1 MECAHSRACFHQP
14 PLPFAIP
21 QFLLATPATHTRWRA
36 EQVAAVSALILGS
49 RGGEPPLSSTGPHYS
64 DPEATALSYAPIIAA
79 TLATG
84 VATQKSSI
92 SAGFELVAEL
102 PVLSFAQHTPKRVV
116 PRVAHAIAAAAPS
129 AASRRFTRAAA
140 IDASSS
146 QSVQLTEAAVDVQI
160 SAQLRA
166 ALDLLQPHFHRTLAR
181 HRARRAAAEALA
193 ASESRKAAAVRN
205 RRRSCTGSDAA
216 AAAAPHRSHRIAPT
230 RLIFRRRRTAASA
243 APLFSI
249 DAAGLR
255 VQITPALIAMLG
267 GMRGTRLMTA
277 FGDALAVVKADA
289 ILNRY
294 AVPQMIP
301 ALQVLRFEGA
311 RPTVEPAS
319 AASPVMAAASIT
331 NGIQWLRVVQV
342 SLQATQI
349 AMRSDSCNTLTGALQ
364 GSLRGGDSGRGGHSH
379 AAILAFETL
388 TIGGDASAAHGGAPG
403 GGAARVALNL
413 RGLCLYTGAAVR
425 YPARVSAA
433 SPSWQPVDNWLS
445 GLPEAAVS
453 NGLRHFPARYHVA
466 PAAQA
471 LSAGVSVHAMAA
483 HRAAEAAAAAAAV
496 GAARLR
502 VSSSLRPGASARQQ
516 MPPAVEPWVDDWTAL
531 VRRIVLKAR
540 PDPAAVPPAAAA
552 AATAA
557 AQKPRGASL
566 VPLVPVRGAS
576 APFEE
581 RMGGWSPL
589 FDAPFGA
596 TVACV
601 VVSLPPPP
609 AGASPTPEPR
619 HSVRVTIVLRKL
631 HVVVER
637 LQLLSLA
644 ALQRALRLKQDG
656 GGSGGSGGAQEAAGG
671 VASPEAASKPSH
683 LHSRRRAWLHRGKA
697 HVPAHVDTDAAPS
710 APAAAGG
717 EAAAKPGSPAELQQL
732 ALPKLSAELRPL
744 LLQVKR
750 RGVEGAIA
758 LIPMPHPSLVLCPSH
773 CSEPT
778 RVSCCG
784 GAPVHCSTRSTSC
797 ARRRR
802 LSRRRLRC
810 LQLRSPAAM
819 RH

>member
-1 MECAHSRACFHQP
+1 MA
-14 PLPFAIP
+14 
-21 QFLLATPATHTRWRA
+21 
-36 EQVAAVSALILGS
+36 
-49 RGGEPPLSSTGPHYS
+49 STGSHYA
-64 DPEATALSYAPIIAA
+64 DPEATALCYAPTIAVA
-79 TLATG
+79 LATG

-116 PRVAHAIAAAAPS
+116 PRVAHAITAAAPS
-129 AASRRFTRAAA
+129 AVSRRFARAAA

-146 QSVQLTEAAVDVQI
+146 QKGQPTDALVDTQI

-205 RRRSCTGSDAA
+205 RRRSRTGSDATA
-216 AAAAPHRSHRIAPT
+216 VAAPPSSHRIAPT

-255 VQITPALIAMLG
+255 VQITPAIVAMLG
-267 GMRGTRLMTA
+267 GVRGTRMMTA
-277 FGDALAVVKADA
+277 FGDALAVVQADA

-294 AVPQMIP
+294 AVPQATP
-301 ALQVLRFEGA
+301 ALQVAAPFERFEGT
-311 RPTVEPAS
+311 RPAVDLAS
-319 AASPVMAAASIT
+319 VSSPVLSAASIT

-349 AMRSDSCNTLTGALQ
+349 AMRSDSCNSLTGTLP
-364 GSLRGGDSGRGGHSH
+364 GSLRGGNSGHSGHSH

-403 GGAARVALNL
+403 GGAARVALIL

-425 YPARVSAA
+425 YPARFSAG
-433 SPSWQPVDNWLS
+433 SHSGEPVDNWLS

-453 NGLRHFPARYHVA
+453 NGLRHFPTRYHVA

-502 VSSSLRPGASARQQ
+502 VAGAVGSSSLRPGASARQQ

-540 PDPAAVPPAAAA
+540 PDPAAVPPATAAA
-552 AATAA
+552 AAAA
-557 AQKPRGASL
+557 AQKPRNASL
-566 VPLVPVRGAS
+566 APLVPVRGAS

-609 AGASPTPEPR
+609 GGASSSPAQEPR

-656 GGSGGSGGAQEAAGG
+656 SGGGSAHEAAGG
-671 VASPEAASKPSH
+671 AASPEAPLKPSH
-683 LHSRRRAWLHRGKA
+683 PHSRRRAWLHRSKA
-697 HVPAHVDTDAAPS
+697 RVPSHVDADAAPS
-710 APAAAGG
+710 AATAAGG
-717 EAAAKPGSPAELQQL
+717 EAAVAKPLSPAELQL
-732 ALPKLSAELRPL
+732 ALPKSSAELRPL
-744 LLQVKR
+744 LLQVRRLGREEKR
-750 RGVEGAIA
+750 RLLCTAGGNRHPCFSCSAPPLCGTARPRGRHPAAA
-758 LIPMPHPSLVLCPSH
+758 LPC
-773 CSEPT
+773 
-778 RVSCCG
+778 
-784 GAPVHCSTRSTSC
+784 A
-797 ARRRR
+797 ARRALPPALAVAACRDPTGAA
-802 LSRRRLRC
+802 
-810 LQLRSPAAM
+810 RS
-819 RH
+819 